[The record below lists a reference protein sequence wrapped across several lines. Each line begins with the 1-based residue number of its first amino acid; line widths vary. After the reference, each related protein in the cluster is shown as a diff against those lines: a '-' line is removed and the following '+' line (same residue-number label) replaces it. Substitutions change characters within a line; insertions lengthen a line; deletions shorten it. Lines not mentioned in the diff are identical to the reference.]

1 MTRNRMRVSR
11 FGQARRRLVQDQ
23 QARIVDEGLGDLD
36 HLLLGD
42 REVAHDRVR
51 IQADAKP
58 VKNRPGLCQHFGA
71 IDEDAGGARLHSEK
85 DVLRDRHVRG
95 EVEFLEDDGD
105 ALVVGVAHAGQ
116 MQFLTLE
123 DQLAAILVRWMS
135 AGNDLHEGRL
145 AGAVL
150 AHDGMHRAGLDFE
163 GNVLQ
168 RLHARVAFRNGLDA
182 QKR

>member
-1 MTRNRMRVSR
+1 MTRNRMRVSDSDR
-11 FGQARRRLVQDQ
+11 LDVGSSRISRRGSWTRDL
-23 QARIVDEGLGDLD
+23 AISTICCCAIVRSRTIVSGS
-36 HLLLGD
+36 
-42 REVAHDRVR
+42 RP
-51 IQADAKP
+51 DAEP

-85 DVLRDRHVRG
+85 DVLRDRHVWG

-105 ALVVGVAHAGQ
+105 ALVVGVANAGQ

-135 AGNDLHEGRL
+135 ARDDLHEGRL

-150 AHDGMHRAGLDFE
+150 AHDGMHRAGLDLE
-163 GNVLQ
+163 GNVL
-168 RLHARVAFRNGLDA
+168 
-182 QKR
+182 